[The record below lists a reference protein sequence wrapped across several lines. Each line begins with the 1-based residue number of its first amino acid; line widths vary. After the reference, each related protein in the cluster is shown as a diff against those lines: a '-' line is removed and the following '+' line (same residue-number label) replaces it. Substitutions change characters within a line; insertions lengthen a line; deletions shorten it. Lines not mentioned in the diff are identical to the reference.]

1 MGLHT
6 IEAKMKTKK
15 RENNIAFLKT
25 DKTKLALEVF
35 LEKIEQL
42 KEEIIK
48 GGNSNDLSK
57 IFKEK

>member
-1 MGLHT
+1 
-6 IEAKMKTKK
+6 MKTKK

-48 GGNSNDLSK
+48 GGNGNDLSK
-57 IFKEK
+57 IIKEK